1 MDLEL
6 VKGLQQIKKNLE
18 QGIFTQQE
26 FDWQKRA
33 CIL

>member
-1 MDLEL
+1 MDLE
-6 VKGLQQIKKNLE
+6 GLQQIKKNLE

-26 FDWQKRA
+26 FDGQKRT